1 MQVDYLAVV
10 ERDRPVEEQSG
21 PAHSVVDLDSQQV
34 LAGDQI
40 FRDLS
45 VGHFFAVQVKHAGII
60 TLDIKFRIEDIPRQ
74 FECKAEVTFRTVGHF
89 FILVPQPA
97 GFGDGS
103 LVNPRFR
110 QWFPD
115 QPVKYWPYDMSHFFI
130 SAYAPYVDPSELNA
144 DETGIIGISDN
155 TAVPYIEYRR
165 CENPQSC
172 VDLLW
177 YFESLT
183 KIPAAT
189 ATQARGTM
197 NMKMRH
203 ALARLEINVAL
214 ASAPASGTKVL
225 VEQIS
230 LKGRMAKT
238 GRLSLSSQTT
248 ETVGEEP
255 NVETKYYPVWS
266 NQTYDKDNG
275 GDDTDH
281 TILIDNDDN
290 NAASYGIIDSP
301 IRYIEG
307 MPYDWQPAGLRADD
321 PETLDKNEGPQ
332 NALSTG
338 DRQTYIYLIPQGT
351 LSLEV
356 KVKYHKM
363 TSTGDDEPGEKT
375 TTTAVTTVASP
386 LRGNTTYTL
395 NLTLSNI

>member
-1 MQVDYLAVV
+1 MTGAVLLMTGCSAEDV
-10 ERDRPVEEQSG
+10 TREVTPGDAVAISFNCNNEEGMTRGAYQG
-21 PAHSVVDLDSQQV
+21 AMNIEDLYTTGFGVFASVTAGNG
-34 LAGDQI
+34 AGDNKP
-40 FRDLS
+40 DLMYNQEVEYTF
-45 VGHFFAVQVKHAGII
+45 VG
-60 TLDIKFRIEDIPRQ
+60 DIDPLK
-74 FECKAEVTFRTVGHF
+74 GYW
-89 FILVPQPA
+89 
-97 GFGDGS
+97 S
-103 LVNPRFR
+103 Y
-110 QWFPD
+110 

-307 MPYDWQPAGLRADD
+307 MPYDWQPEGLRADD
-321 PETLDKNEGPQ
+321 LETLDKNEGPQ

>member
-1 MQVDYLAVV
+1 MLTEKIYGWMMTGAVLLMTGCSAEDV
-10 ERDRPVEEQSG
+10 TREVTPGDAVAISFNCNNEEGMTRGAYQG
-21 PAHSVVDLDSQQV
+21 AMNIEDLYTTGFGVFASVTAGNG
-34 LAGDQI
+34 AGDNKP
-40 FRDLS
+40 DLMYNQEVEYTF
-45 VGHFFAVQVKHAGII
+45 VG
-60 TLDIKFRIEDIPRQ
+60 DME
-74 FECKAEVTFRTVGHF
+74 
-89 FILVPQPA
+89 
-97 GFGDGS
+97 
-103 LVNPRFR
+103 NPKTGY
-110 QWFPD
+110 WSY

-130 SAYAPYVDPSELNA
+130 SAYAPYVNPSELNA

-275 GDDTDH
+275 GEDTDH

-301 IRYIEG
+301 IRYIDG

-363 TSTGDDEPGEKT
+363 TSGGDDESGEKT
-375 TTTAVTTVASP
+375 TTAAVTTVANP

-395 NLTLSNI
+395 NLKLSDI

>member
-1 MQVDYLAVV
+1 MYNQEV
-10 ERDRPVEEQSG
+10 EYTFV
-21 PAHSVVDLDSQQV
+21 
-34 LAGDQI
+34 GDM
-40 FRDLS
+40 
-45 VGHFFAVQVKHAGII
+45 
-60 TLDIKFRIEDIPRQ
+60 E
-74 FECKAEVTFRTVGHF
+74 
-89 FILVPQPA
+89 
-97 GFGDGS
+97 
-103 LVNPRFR
+103 NPKTGY
-110 QWFPD
+110 WSY

-130 SAYAPYVDPSELNA
+130 SAYAPYVNPSELNA

-275 GDDTDH
+275 GEDTDH

-301 IRYIEG
+301 IRYIDG

-363 TSTGDDEPGEKT
+363 TSGGDDESGEKT
-375 TTTAVTTVASP
+375 TTAAVTTVANP

-395 NLTLSNI
+395 NLKLSDI